1 MLALYGVQA
10 GYGVALS
17 APVNFAVQ
25 RGEVLG
31 LAGPNGVGKSTLLK
45 ALLGEVRLVAGRVEK
60 GEGTRIAYLPQQPVR
75 LSEAPLTGAELL
87 RLANAD
93 RLCPPERLKARLGQ
107 RIDRLSGGEYQ
118 LLMLWATLATDADL
132 MLLDEPT
139 NNLDPGHVEI
149 AAEEIL
155 SARQHCA
162 TVLVSHDREFLD
174 RVSDRVITLERRF

>member
-45 ALLGEVRLVAGRVEK
+45 ALLGEARLLAGRVEK
-60 GEGTRIAYLPQQPVR
+60 DEGTRIAYLPQQPVR

-87 RLANAD
+87 HLVHAD
-93 RLCPPERLKARLGQ
+93 RLPPPERLKARLGV
-107 RIDRLSGGEYQ
+107 RIDLLSGGEYQ
-118 LLMLWATLATDADL
+118 LLMLWATLATDAEL

-149 AAEEIL
+149 AAEEIRA
-155 SARQHCA
+155 ARHQCS
-162 TVLVSHDREFLD
+162 TLLVSHDPDFLG
-174 RVSDRVITLERRF
+174 RVCDRVIVLERWC